1 MRKFAILGA
10 SALVLALGVAQASAA
25 NSRTLDYTNGYF
37 TLNPILQSQAAQSRD
52 GLNGF
57 VARAP
62 DSNWQAPSETVA
74 PPVRYTH

>member
-1 MRKFAILGA
+1 MRKFLVLGA
-10 SALVLALGVAQASAA
+10 SALVLALGVVQASA
-25 NSRTLDYTNGYF
+25 NSRVLDYTTGYF
-37 TLNPILQSQAAQSRD
+37 TLNPVLQSQAAQNRD

-62 DSNWQAPSETVA
+62 DSNWQAPSETVI